1 MFSCDLLSAIVS
13 NAAAQSGGGL
23 SIVTTQQLNITID
36 NTDFVDNNG
45 QHTGEIEVNI
55 QTGVP
60 VKYANIIQSTAVYF
74 SMLNSTVQHTKG
86 HSDIGVLIVGYSAI
100 VQLTNTS
107 MRFAN
112 IHSIGFLHD
121 GTSKNIMITNINMI
135 YMDSCQFIGST
146 GVPTIVY
153 LNQINVHITNCIF
166 SNNTSD
172 ANGRSVITLYQT
184 GFKDVIHSCTAIRHQ

>member
-1 MFSCDLLSAIVS
+1 M
-13 NAAAQSGGGL
+13 
-23 SIVTTQQLNITID
+23 
-36 NTDFVDNNG
+36 DNNG

-172 ANGRSVITLYQT
+172 ANGRSVITLSLLC
-184 GFKDVIHSCTAIRHQ
+184 FLRRSLN